1 MTYIVKDECIKC
13 KLMDCVE
20 VCPATPTPARLK
32 IMINIVTVNLVPVVL
47 GGRSVIH
54 KKITP
59 KAMTAI
65 LCRIHNG
72 QGSKPKTY

>member
-1 MTYIVKDECIKC
+1 
-13 KLMDCVE
+13 
-20 VCPATPTPARLK
+20 
-32 IMINIVTVNLVPVVL
+32 MINIEAVSLVLVVF

-54 KKITP
+54 KKVMP

-72 QGSKPKTY
+72 QGSKPKIY

>member
-1 MTYIVKDECIKC
+1 
-13 KLMDCVE
+13 
-20 VCPATPTPARLK
+20 
-32 IMINIVTVNLVPVVL
+32 MINIETVNLVPVVL

-72 QGSKPKTY
+72 QGSKPKIY